1 MGIGGIN
8 MTKLGLALG
17 IAVGAAMVVSGLF
30 ALAGSQV
37 GYLLF
42 STSAASLGVGG
53 FLVAQRRYGGP

>member
-1 MGIGGIN
+1 

-17 IAVGAAMVVSGLF
+17 IAVGAAMVISGLF
-30 ALAGSQV
+30 ALGGSQV